1 MTTIYGDLAS
11 RPGQAYRVSSGAHV
25 DTEAEFRKSSP
36 AIARD
41 DAKWIPVRK
50 ARPVNVLLPATKRW
64 LAMLAPDVQPQALA
78 TQFPRLANRIAADWE
93 SPEMCRVF
101 LHLLL
106 VDQRGNRQGFP
117 EDVARDIL
125 GLKSFYAELHPA
137 TDDVGSTL
145 HW

>member
-1 MTTIYGDLAS
+1 MKTIYGDLAS

-64 LAMLAPDVQPQALA
+64 LAIVAPDARPYALLS
-78 TQFPRLANRIAADWE
+78 QFPRLANRIAADWN
-93 SPEMCRVF
+93 SPEMCRAF
-101 LHLLL
+101 LCQLL

-117 EDVARDIL
+117 EDVARDL
-125 GLKSFYAELHPA
+125 LALWSFYAELHPA
-137 TDDVGSTL
+137 TEGIANTL
-145 HW
+145 DW

>member
-1 MTTIYGDLAS
+1 MTIIYRDLAS

-78 TQFPRLANRIAADWE
+78 TQFPRLANRLAADWG
-93 SPEMCRVF
+93 SPEMCRAF

-117 EDVARDIL
+117 DDVGRDL
-125 GLKSFYAELHPA
+125 LALRSFYFELHPA
-137 TDDVGSTL
+137 PEGIAGTL
-145 HW
+145 DW